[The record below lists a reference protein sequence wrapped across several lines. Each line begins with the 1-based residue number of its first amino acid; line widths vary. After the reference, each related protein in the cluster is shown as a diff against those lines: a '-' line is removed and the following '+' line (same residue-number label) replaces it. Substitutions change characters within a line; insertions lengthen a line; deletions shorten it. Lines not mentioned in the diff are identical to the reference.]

1 MNSTTG
7 AEATALS
14 MAARVSEDSR
24 RACRAEGMAN
34 TAGVRGATGTRRVLS
49 DEGRAMGRKAYE
61 RERERKERKC
71 EQLSRPLGVRMIK
84 SDTNGDSETR
94 DDRLPRILCGRT

>member
-49 DEGRAMGRKAYE
+49 DEGRAMERKAYG
-61 RERERKERKC
+61 RERGKEKK
-71 EQLSRPLGVRMIK
+71 ESVSKQLSRPLG
-84 SDTNGDSETR
+84 GYE
-94 DDRLPRILCGRT
+94 